1 MKRIYH
7 LSTCSTN
14 QKILKQLN
22 LEGFELIDIKE
33 QNIDGKT
40 LDWLKEKVGSYDA
53 LFSKRAMKYKS
64 LGLKEKNLKDDEL
77 REYMLNEY
85 TFLKLPFIINE
96 DQVFIGNSA
105 STIDQAKIA
114 INN

>member
-22 LEGFELIDIKE
+22 LDGFELIDIKE

-40 LDWLKEKVGSYDA
+40 LDWLKSKVGSFDA

-64 LGLKEKNLKDDEL
+64 MGLKDLNLKDDAL
-77 REYMLNEY
+77 RGYMLDEY
-85 TFLKLPFIINE
+85 TFLKRPFIINE
-96 DQVFIGNSA
+96 DEVFIGNA
-105 STIDQAKIA
+105 KSTIEDA
-114 INN
+114 IKSLNQ

>member
-40 LDWLKEKVGSYDA
+40 LDWIKDKVGSYEA

-64 LGLKEKNLKDDEL
+64 MGLKEKNLSDDEL
-77 REYMLNEY
+77 RAYMLDEY
-85 TFLKLPFIINE
+85 TFLKRPFIINE
-96 DQVFIGNSA
+96 DEVFIGNTKA
-105 STIDQAKIA
+105 TVEAA
-114 INN
+114 IESLN